1 MHEASSS
8 SSCVGSSLS
17 FDFFLLSLFLFCIKK
32 PERVF
37 PYWNFVIKIF
47 SPSCVGFFLGIV
59 SLQHAGDTLV
69 MWDSRCVY
77 R

>member
-1 MHEASSS
+1 MRHRLLHL
-8 SSCVGSSLS
+8 VLVHLS
-17 FDFFLLSLFLFCIKK
+17 PLIFLLCLFLFCIKK